1 MWSFL
6 QVVLEQVKFQHP
18 HVTNDKGTLFHGR
31 LRRSIREQIQLLQ
44 SLSSFCWFSSGS
56 RVELHMAK
64 VHVTELEALWSDQ
77 QLKPAWKDQLTT
89 RFWHHCTCSATVS
102 LMSLGSSFFY
112 MSSTTIRENVIL
124 LQDRYNAA
132 QTVKGTRQLHRFVPQ
147 PLGKL
152 LVYNTSLQASP
163 PTEWITPKIISL
175 YRVQIE
181 DNTLQIGSFVAC
193 TYDEK
198 WWLGMVAQVSD
209 EFGDHNIN
217 SMHLSGP
224 GKQFHLPTKVDTCWS
239 LKPQFCLLHH
249 YGNTSLVRMTIKN
262 NWSTCMTN
270 SLYNGTSWNIL
281 YIQFRQFNIY
291 S

>member
-1 MWSFL
+1 MQEHNTTVWSFL
-6 QVVLEQVKFQHP
+6 QVLLEQVKFQRP

-44 SLSSFCWFSSGS
+44 SMSSFWWFSSGS

-89 RFWHHCTCSATVS
+89 RFWHHWTCSATVS

-112 MSSTTIRENVIL
+112 MSSTSIKENVIL

-152 LVYNTSLQASP
+152 LVYNTSLQAFP
-163 PTEWITPKIISL
+163 PTEWITAKTISL
-175 YRVQIE
+175 YRLVV
-181 DNTLQIGSFVAC
+181 LWHALMM
-193 TYDEK
+193 K
-198 WWLGMVAQVSD
+198 
-209 EFGDHNIN
+209 
-217 SMHLSGP
+217 SG
-224 GKQFHLPTKVDTCWS
+224 G
-239 LKPQFCLLHH
+239 
-249 YGNTSLVRMTIKN
+249 
-262 NWSTCMTN
+262 
-270 SLYNGTSWNIL
+270 
-281 YIQFRQFNIY
+281 
-291 S
+291 